1 MIEKKNLQRV
11 TDHGD
16 IDKWP
21 DTKLDDYRVVT
32 VGHGL
37 VTGRVDYLRR
47 EMYYLV
53 TAWSRPGS
61 RQFSQQVPLL
71 RLHDHVMATSAVKC
85 QSLRSLRE

>member
-11 TDHGD
+11 IDHGD

-37 VTGRVDYLRR
+37 VTGRLDYLRR

-53 TAWSRPGS
+53 TAWSRLGHG
-61 RQFSQQVPLL
+61 QQVPLL
-71 RLHDHVMATSAVKC
+71 RLQDHVMAISAVKC
-85 QSLRSLRE
+85 LSLRSLRE